1 MANEDD
7 SVKSSSFAIFIW
19 VSVSDFISHI
29 HGDTLERRYNPEM
42 KPRCSFLA
50 KMNLRPPESAFLF
63 IAFQKQRIRN
73 GSGQFLLIV
82 GYHNQGFILPR
93 TECLD
98 DILHQ
103 PAVTHIQ
110 SVQRLVQNQ

>member
-7 SVKSSSFAIFIW
+7 SVKSSSFAFLYGFLYLISFFIFPEKRLNM
-19 VSVSDFISHI
+19 VS
-29 HGDTLERRYNPEM
+29 TRNKTQM
-42 KPRCSFLA
+42 CFLA
-50 KMNLRPPESAFLF
+50 EKNLCPPESASLF
-63 IAFQKQRIRN
+63 ITFQKQRIRN